1 MVDPYQGQYLLN
13 YAFTT
18 TPAWKPSILECSLLA
33 GLPRILVDI
42 RHEASHNELP
52 SLALLR
58 LGAASALA
66 WLSQSYWQQQADH
79 VALRKSQIVELLQV
93 WSIHTYW
100 LCERC
105 LDSTP
110 APKRLLQPAPAACG

>member
-1 MVDPYQGQYLLN
+1 MSGTMLVVSRLDWPHQLG
-13 YAFTT
+13 
-18 TPAWKPSILECSLLA
+18 ILASYVNPA

-58 LGAASALA
+58 LGATSALA

-79 VALRKSQIVELLQV
+79 LTLRKSQIKELLQV
-93 WSIHTYW
+93 
-100 LCERC
+100 
-105 LDSTP
+105 
-110 APKRLLQPAPAACG
+110 

>member
-1 MVDPYQGQYLLN
+1 MYVSATAGSMLFCHKLDKQDLGMLC
-13 YAFTT
+13 A
-18 TPAWKPSILECSLLA
+18 LA

-58 LGAASALA
+58 LGAHSALT

-79 VALRKSQIVELLQV
+79 VTLRKSQIHELLQV
-93 WSIHTYW
+93 
-100 LCERC
+100 
-105 LDSTP
+105 
-110 APKRLLQPAPAACG
+110 